1 MTRQFSVTKGVVPGL
16 LVAATLCAACT
27 PPDDE
32 HEAKPTVAAARNHE
46 EGIDDRDPIHVDAAG
61 RFAVLAEMRTM
72 LNAVQGIVGG
82 AASGDTAAM
91 RASAAMAGTALA
103 SESGHHMAAQLGEDF
118 VQLGMRTHTGF
129 DSLAA
134 DVAQGKSREF
144 VLRRLANIM
153 GNCVGCHNQYRL
165 VVQP

>member
-1 MTRQFSVTKGVVPGL
+1 MTREFSVTKGVVLGL
-16 LVAATLCAACT
+16 LVAATLCAGCT
-27 PPDDE
+27 PPGEE
-32 HEAKPTVAAARNHE
+32 HEGTATVAAARSHE
-46 EGIDDRDPIHVDAAG
+46 EAIDDRTPIHVDDAG
-61 RFAVLAEMRTM
+61 RFALLAEMRTM

-165 VVQP
+165 VVEP